1 MANHDARGL
10 IPQSHGGALRPFGPG
25 NGAAAARAPW
35 RATRRAA
42 LDLIREAVP
51 EAVAT
56 LVRNM
61 HSPDERVATVAA
73 EQILNRA
80 LGRPGYHPQGDSDT
94 AEVLDLSHLSAGER
108 QEIADALDT
117 IARVTGRAIG

>member
-10 IPQSHGGALRPFGPG
+10 IPQSHGGALRPFAPG

-42 LDLIREAVP
+42 LDLIC

-56 LVRNM
+56 LLRNM
-61 HSPDERVATVAA
+61 RSPDNRMATVAA

-80 LGRPGYHPQGDSDT
+80 LGRPGYHRQGDSDP